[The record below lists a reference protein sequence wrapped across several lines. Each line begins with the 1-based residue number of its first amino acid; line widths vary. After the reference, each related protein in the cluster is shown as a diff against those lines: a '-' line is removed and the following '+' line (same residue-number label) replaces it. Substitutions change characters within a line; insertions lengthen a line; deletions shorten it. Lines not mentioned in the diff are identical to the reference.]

1 MLYVIF
7 QHHFLKISVTSA
19 ITFPGAK
26 KKIGKLSD
34 LLLLN
39 METNSKYIYFFT
51 KTYVNVNVGPILIQ
65 KADKNMSMSF
75 FH

>member
-1 MLYVIF
+1 
-7 QHHFLKISVTSA
+7 
-19 ITFPGAK
+19 
-26 KKIGKLSD
+26 
-34 LLLLN
+34 